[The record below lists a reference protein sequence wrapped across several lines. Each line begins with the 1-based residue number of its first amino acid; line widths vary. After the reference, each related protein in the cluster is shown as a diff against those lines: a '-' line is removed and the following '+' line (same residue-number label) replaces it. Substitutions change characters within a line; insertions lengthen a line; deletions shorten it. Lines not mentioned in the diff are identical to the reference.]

1 MTTIDKILYPKIVS
15 WNYAPEK
22 LLFATIPA
30 NTKEKVAK
38 LLEFCEK
45 NSNLPVN
52 FSNVEL
58 VDSIFPCD
66 EITFFDK
73 NLQVMLILNINELEE
88 AFK

>member
-1 MTTIDKILYPKIVS
+1 MTIIDKILYPKIVA

-30 NTKEKVAK
+30 NTREKVAK
-38 LLEFCEK
+38 LLEFCDK
-45 NSNLPVN
+45 NSNLPVS

-73 NLQVMLILNINELEE
+73 NLQVMLILNVTELEE